1 MKVGIPRALLY
12 YWYGP
17 AWKAFLSAAGLE
29 PVVSPPTNK
38 AIMTAGLKA
47 AVDEICLPVKVFI
60 GHCLELQKNCDAVL
74 VPRLTSVA
82 RKEYTCP
89 KFMGLPDMIR
99 RLLPRTPV
107 IIWESAGSFLPERI
121 WTPQGSGMIFER
133 EFLTLA
139 GRDEVVHGDANGNN
153 HGVIRGDGVIRRR
166 GVVRWSGRMKKPLA
180 AARKAHAVYTG
191 LLRRGY
197 LPEEAMALFDGQQ
210 GRPAGL
216 RQRTNP
222 QTASQDLPDAA
233 GRVNPE
239 RHREKLDRVNPEKHG
254 EKPDRVDTLG
264 HRAKPGRV
272 IGLVGHPYCL
282 YDSFV
287 NTGIIRFLQEE
298 GCRLLT
304 PEMLP
309 EDEIATALKGL
320 PKAIYWTMGRVALGA
335 SRLFRTHACG
345 QAGVDGLI
353 HVAAFACGP
362 EALIGEVIKR
372 ECSREIPYLQIYLDE
387 HTGEAGLHTR
397 LEAFLDLAG
406 GKERAGCV

>member
-17 AWKAFLSAAGLE
+17 AWKAFFSAAGLE

-47 AVDEICLPVKVFI
+47 AIDEICLPVKVFI
-60 GHCLELQKNCDAVL
+60 GHCLELQKTCDAVV

-89 KFMGLPDMIR
+89 KFMGLPDMVR

-107 IIWESAGSFLPERI
+107 IIWESTGGFLPERV
-121 WTPQGSGMIFER
+121 WTPPGSGMVSGR
-133 EFLTLA
+133 EYLPLA
-139 GRDEVVHGDANGNN
+139 GVARGNAHGQLP
-153 HGVIRGDGVIRRR
+153 
-166 GVVRWSGRMKKPLA
+166 GRMKKPLA
-180 AARKAHAVYTG
+180 AARKAHTVYTG

-197 LPEEAMALFDGQQ
+197 LPEEAAAICDGLQ
-210 GRPAGL
+210 GEPG
-216 RQRTNP
+216 
-222 QTASQDLPDAA
+222 
-233 GRVNPE
+233 G
-239 RHREKLDRVNPEKHG
+239 VNPEKH
-254 EKPDRVDTLG
+254 EVKPDWVNPERYGVAPGGINPDRQGT
-264 HRAKPGRV
+264 KPGRV

-287 NTGIIRFLQEE
+287 NTGILRFLQQE

-309 EDEIATALKGL
+309 EGEIAMALKGL
-320 PKAIYWTMGRVALGA
+320 PKAVYWTMGRLALGA
-335 SRLFRTHACG
+335 SRLFRAHVRTYAHAREQAG
-345 QAGVDGLI
+345 GAGVTGVAGVDGVI
-353 HVAAFACGP
+353 HVVAFACGP
-362 EALIGEVIKR
+362 EALIGELSKR

-387 HTGEAGLHTR
+387 HSGEAGLHTR
-397 LEAFLDLAG
+397 LEAFLDLVEG
-406 GKERAGCV
+406 RGQAGCV

>member
-60 GHCLELQKNCDAVL
+60 GHCLELQKNCDAIL

-89 KFMGLPDMIR
+89 KFMGLPDMVR

-107 IIWESAGSFLPERI
+107 LIWESAGSFLPQRL
-121 WTPQGSGMIFER
+121 WTPPGPGLLSE
-133 EFLTLA
+133 EESPDPA
-139 GRDEVVHGDANGNN
+139 GQAGTAGGITNGNAREIIP
-153 HGVIRGDGVIRRR
+153 GITRGR
-166 GVVRWSGRMKKPLA
+166 GRMKKALA
-180 AARKAHAVYTG
+180 AAGKAHAIYTG

-197 LPEEAMALFDGQQ
+197 LPEEAMAIADGLR

-216 RQRTNP
+216 RQKTKSP
-222 QTASQDLPDAA
+222 ATGQDLPDTGA
-233 GRVNPE
+233 RVGA
-239 RHREKLDRVNPEKHG
+239 HG
-254 EKPDRVDTLG
+254 EAKQDLIGLYGQGVKPDRVGVQRHGT
-264 HRAKPGRV
+264 KPGRV

-287 NTGIIRFLQEE
+287 NTGILRFLQEE

-304 PEMLP
+304 SEMLP
-309 EDEIATALKGL
+309 EEKINAALKGL
-320 PKAIYWTMGRVALGA
+320 PKAIYWTMGRLALGA
-335 SRLFRTHACG
+335 SRLFRAYARE

-362 EALIGEVIKR
+362 EALIGELIKR

>member
-17 AWKAFLSAAGLE
+17 AWKAFFGAAGLE

-60 GHCLELQKNCDAVL
+60 GHCLELQKTCDAVL

-82 RKEYTCP
+82 RKEFTCP
-89 KFMGLPDMIR
+89 KFMGLPDMVR
-99 RLLPRTPV
+99 RLLPQTPV
-107 IIWESAGSFLPERI
+107 IIWESSGGFLPERM
-121 WTPQGSGMIFER
+121 WTPRSGIIFAR
-133 EFLTLA
+133 EFSTPA
-139 GRDEVVHGDANGNN
+139 GQA
-153 HGVIRGDGVIRRR
+153 GVARGIASGVAHEAVNWRGITRGCRRA
-166 GVVRWSGRMKKPLA
+166 KKPLA

-197 LPEEAMALFDGQQ
+197 LPEEAAAVCDGLPDSP
-210 GRPAGL
+210 GGV
-216 RQRTNP
+216 RQRVKPPGTG
-222 QTASQDLPDAA
+222 QELPDS
-233 GRVNPE
+233 GSRGNPD
-239 RHREKLDRVNPEKHG
+239 KYVLKSDRGNPG
-254 EKPDRVDTLG
+254 
-264 HRAKPGRV
+264 AKPSRV

-287 NTGIIRFLQEE
+287 NTGILRFLQQE
-298 GCRLLT
+298 GCHILT

-309 EDEIATALKGL
+309 EEEIAMALKGL
-320 PKAIYWTMGRVALGA
+320 PKAIYWTMGRLALGA
-335 SRLFRTHACG
+335 SRLFRAPARG

-362 EALIGEVIKR
+362 EALIGELIKR
-372 ECSREIPYLQIYLDE
+372 ECHREIPYLQIYLDE
-387 HTGEAGLHTR
+387 HSGEAGLHTR

-406 GKERAGCV
+406 GKGQAGCV